1 MVGAYEREAIRP
13 HVLGR
18 FADLLQ
24 AVESHPAMLLYLD
37 NVQSM
42 GADSIAG
49 INQDKGLN
57 ENLAR
62 ETLELHTLGVRS
74 GYSQA
79 DVTNFAKVLTGWT
92 WLRPEEPVH
101 GGEFVFV
108 RRFHEPGDQV
118 VLGNATPKAASI
130 RAAPCLPIWRAIRRR
145 RSVLAKSSL
154 GILSL
159 TNRRRR
165 LWPNWPRPFSTP
177 MAT

>member
-1 MVGAYEREAIRP
+1 GP
-13 HVLGR
+13 
-18 FADLLQ
+18 
-24 AVESHPAMLLYLD
+24 
-37 NVQSM
+37 
-42 GADSIAG
+42 DSIAG
-49 INQDKGLN
+49 IDRDKGLN

-79 DVTNFAKVLTGWT
+79 DVTNFAKILTGWT

-118 VLGNATPKAASI
+118 VLGKRYTEEGSI
-130 RAAPCLPIWRAIRRR
+130 RAVLCLPIWRAIQRR
-145 RSVLAKSSL
+145 RSTSAKSSL

-159 TNRRRR
+159 TIRRRR
-165 LWPNWPRPFSTP
+165 LR
-177 MAT
+177 

>member
-1 MVGAYEREAIRP
+1 MRISR
-13 HVLGR
+13 
-18 FADLLQ
+18 
-24 AVESHPAMLLYLD
+24 
-37 NVQSM
+37 
-42 GADSIAG
+42 
-49 INQDKGLN
+49 
-57 ENLAR
+57 AR
-62 ETLELHTLGVRS
+62 RWNYHTLGVRS

-118 VLGNATPKAASI
+118 VLGKRYTEGGLDQAT
-130 RAAPCLPIWRAIRRR
+130 PCLPIWRAIRRR
-145 RSVLAKSSL
+145 RRLLAKSSL

-159 TNRRRR
+159 TTRRRR
-165 LWPNWPRPFSTP
+165 LWTNWPRPFSTP